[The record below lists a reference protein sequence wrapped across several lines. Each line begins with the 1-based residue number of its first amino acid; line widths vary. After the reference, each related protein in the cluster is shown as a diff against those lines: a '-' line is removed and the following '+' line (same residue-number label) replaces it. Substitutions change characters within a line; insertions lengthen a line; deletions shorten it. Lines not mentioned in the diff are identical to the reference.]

1 MPKLTVDGG
10 RKFKVS
16 AVAKA
21 VYKVL
26 GQKDDLK
33 AEIVEVSA
41 EEIKELNAQTRGV
54 DRVTDVLSYPTLDGV
69 CGKVLYKADFPTDVD
84 GDCLFIGSIVLCL
97 DKIREQALEIGHS
110 EERERTYL
118 IIHGL
123 LHLFG
128 YDHIQE
134 NDKKL
139 MREKEKAVLAEL
151 GIEQ

>member
-10 RKFKVS
+10 RKFKLS
-16 AVAKA
+16 PVAKA

-33 AEIVEVSA
+33 AEIVQVSA
-41 EEIKELNAQTRGV
+41 QEIRELNAQTRGV
-54 DRVTDVLSYPTLDGV
+54 DKVTDVLSYPTLDGV
-69 CGKVLYKADFPTDVD
+69 CGKILYKKDFPTDVD
-84 GDCLFIGSIVLCL
+84 DNSLFIGSIVVCL
-97 DKIREQALEIGHS
+97 DKIREQAIEIGHS

-134 NDKKL
+134 DDKKL

-151 GIEQ
+151 GIE

>member
-10 RKFKVS
+10 RKFKLS
-16 AVAKA
+16 PVAKA

-33 AEIVEVSA
+33 AEIVQVSA
-41 EEIKELNAQTRGV
+41 QEIRALNNDTRGV
-54 DRVTDVLSYPTLDGV
+54 DKVTDVLSYPALDGV
-69 CGKVLYKADFPTDVD
+69 CGKVLYKKDFPTDVD
-84 GDCLFIGSIVLCL
+84 DNALFIGSIVVCL
-97 DKIREQALEIGHS
+97 DKIREQAIEIGHS

-128 YDHIQE
+128 YDHMQE
-134 NDKKL
+134 DDKKL

-151 GIEQ
+151 GIE

>member
-10 RKFKVS
+10 RKFKLS
-16 AVAKA
+16 PVAKA

-26 GQKDDLK
+26 CQKDDLK
-33 AEIVEVSA
+33 AEIVQVSA
-41 EEIKELNAQTRGV
+41 QEIRDLNAQTRGV
-54 DRVTDVLSYPTLDGV
+54 DKVTDVLSYPTLDGV
-69 CGKVLYKADFPTDVD
+69 CGKVLYKKDFPTDVD
-84 GDCLFIGSIVLCL
+84 GNALFIGSIVVCL
-97 DKIREQALEIGHS
+97 DKIREQAIEIGHS

-128 YDHIQE
+128 YDHMQE
-134 NDKKL
+134 DDKKL

-151 GIEQ
+151 GID

>member
-10 RKFKVS
+10 RKFKLS
-16 AVAKA
+16 PVAKA

-33 AEIVEVSA
+33 AEIVQVSA
-41 EEIKELNAQTRGV
+41 QEIRSLNNETRGV
-54 DRVTDVLSYPTLDGV
+54 DKVTDVLSYPTLDGV
-69 CGKVLYKADFPTDVD
+69 CGKVLYKKDFPTDVD
-84 GDCLFIGSIVLCL
+84 DNALFIGSIVVCL
-97 DKIREQALEIGHS
+97 DKIREQAMEIGHS

-128 YDHIQE
+128 YDHMEE

-151 GIEQ
+151 GIE